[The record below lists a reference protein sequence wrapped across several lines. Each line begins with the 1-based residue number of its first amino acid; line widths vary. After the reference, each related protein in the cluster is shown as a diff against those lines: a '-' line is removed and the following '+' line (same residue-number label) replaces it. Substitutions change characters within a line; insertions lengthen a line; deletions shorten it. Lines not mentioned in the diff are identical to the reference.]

1 METTKSKKINE
12 SPKEKKNT
20 KQEQKKDNYKRQF
33 LLQTQIDKTKTI
45 FGEKNEKNRK
55 KLLI

>member
-33 LLQTQIDKTKTI
+33 LLQTQIDKTITILEKKMRKT
-45 FGEKNEKNRK
+45 EKNF
-55 KLLI
+55 

>member
-55 KLLI
+55 NF